1 MNNLIIGNHVSFN
14 KNTQL
19 LGSVKEALSYNAN
32 TFMFYTGAP
41 QNTARYEIDDSLT
54 EKAKELMKKNNID
67 INNVVVHAPYI
78 INLANSKN
86 MDFNIRFL
94 KEEMSRCDK
103 LGINKMVLHPG
114 SHVGLGIDAGIDNIA
129 FALNEALKTESNVS
143 ICLETMAG
151 KGSEIGRTFEEIK
164 KIIDKI
170 ENKNRIMVCLD
181 TCHLNDAGYN
191 ICEFDKVLKEFD
203 EKIGLNKI
211 GCVHINDSKNPISS
225 HKDRHENIGFGTIS
239 FNSLLNVIYN
249 DLLKDVPKIL
259 ETPYIGDNNESK
271 DRLYPPY
278 KFEIEM
284 IRNKKFDINLLENIR
299 NYYK

>member
-54 EKAKELMKKNNID
+54 EKAKELMKQNNID